1 MAEGARSGC
10 NRLMNPMRFILLC
23 LAGWVNREQQAVIEY
38 LLEEIRVLKEIH
50 GKKPRFN
57 DAQRRRLAAKAKKIR
72 YGKLKEI
79 ANIATPQTLLRWFRT
94 LVAKKYDSSGS
105 RRVGRPS
112 TREEIVELVLRMA
125 KENGGWGYTRI
136 RDALSNLGFEIC
148 RDTVANILKDNG
160 IEPAPERGSQTKWSD
175 FLEQHWEVM
184 GATDLLTVEVW
195 TLKGIVRYH
204 VLFFMRLKTR
214 EVHIAGV
221 SASCDGLWMEQ
232 IARNLTDTMDGF
244 LVGYKYLIHD
254 RDPLFTADF
263 LEILNGAGVNSV
275 RLPRRSPNLNAFCER
290 IVRSIKSECL
300 DRMIFFRERSLRF
313 AIAEYLEH
321 YQRERNHQGLESQ
334 IIRPEFEDN
343 SGTGEIRSLRRLG
356 GMLNYYH
363 RQAA

>member
-1 MAEGARSGC
+1 MAGDARASC
-10 NRLMNPMRFILLC
+10 NRLMNPLRFILLC
-23 LAGWVNREQQAVIEY
+23 LAGWVNCEQQAVIEY

-50 GKKPRFN
+50 GKRPRFS

-79 ANIATPQTLLRWFRT
+79 ANLATPQTLLCWFRT
-94 LVAKKYDSSGS
+94 FVAKKYDSSGS

-112 TREEIVELVLRMA
+112 TREEIVELVLRLA

-184 GATDLLTVEVW
+184 AATDLLTVEVW
-195 TLKGIVRYH
+195 ALKGIVRYH
-204 VLFFMRLKTR
+204 VLFFMLLKTR
-214 EVHIAGV
+214 EVHIAEV

-232 IARNLTDTMDGF
+232 IGRTLTDAMDGF

-254 RDPLFTADF
+254 RDPFFTADL
-263 LEILNGAGVNSV
+263 LEILNEAGVNSV
-275 RLPRRSPNLNAFCER
+275 RQPRRSPNLNAFCER
-290 IVRSIKSECL
+290 FVRSIKSECL
-300 DRMIFFRERSLRF
+300 DQMIFFSERSLRY
-313 AIAEYLEH
+313 AIAEYLDQYH
-321 YQRERNHQGLESQ
+321 TERNHQGLESQ
-334 IIRPEFEDN
+334 IIRPEFQENCVTDEMKN
-343 SGTGEIRSLRRLG
+343 RRRLG
-356 GMLNYYH
+356 GMLNCYY
-363 RQAA
+363 RPAA